1 MATDTISAFSPKDPL
16 VVLDDLSTE
25 SGRNAQQGYMQLYA
39 GSMTGVRNP
48 KAHANVTIDD
58 IRARHFLPR
67 RTAVGS
73 SPSAA

>member
-39 GSMTGVRNP
+39 VEHECP
-48 KAHANVTIDD
+48 KSERGWRVQFSRQD
-58 IRARHFLPR
+58 HFSRL
-67 RTAVGS
+67 S
-73 SPSAA
+73 